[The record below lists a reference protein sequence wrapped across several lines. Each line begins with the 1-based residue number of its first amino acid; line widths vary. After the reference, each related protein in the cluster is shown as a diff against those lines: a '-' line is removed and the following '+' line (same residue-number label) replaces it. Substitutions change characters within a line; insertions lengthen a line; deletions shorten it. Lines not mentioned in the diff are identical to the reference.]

1 MKKALVIGGSGFL
14 GSHVADALHAQGYDT
29 TVFDLAESPYLSEGQ
44 KFVQG
49 NILDP
54 QSVDAAIKGM
64 DVVFHLAGQP
74 DIGKSVQDPAH
85 TLNLN
90 IQGTVNI
97 LEACRKHKIKR
108 FMFASTVYVYS
119 DFGAFYR
126 ASKQSCEVI
135 IQEYHKQFGLNYTIL
150 RYGSL
155 YGPRAPESNFIHRI
169 LKQALLEKKVDVGGY
184 SLGDRREY
192 IHVADAAKMSFLAMS
207 DEYMNASVMLTGYQF
222 TTCGELFDLINDILG
237 GGITFSGYHDDSK
250 GSPGHYHKTPYVFR
264 PDISKKIIASDYIEF
279 GQGILAS
286 IEDIHTT
293 THPLQ
298 D

>member
-14 GSHVADALHAQGYDT
+14 GSHVADALSADDYDT
-29 TVFDLAESPYLSEGQ
+29 TIFDVAPSPYLSAGQ
-44 KFVQG
+44 KFTQG
-49 NILDP
+49 DILDTA
-54 QSVDAAIKGM
+54 SVDAAIQGM

-74 DIGKSVQDPAH
+74 DIGKSVQNPTF

-119 DFGAFYR
+119 DVGAFYR
-126 ASKQSCEVI
+126 ASKQSSEII
-135 IQEYHKQFGLNYTIL
+135 IQEYHKQFGLDYTIL

-169 LKQALLEKKVDVGGY
+169 LKQALLDKKVDVGDY
-184 SLGDRREY
+184 SLEDRREY
-192 IHVADAAKMSFLAMS
+192 IHVADAAKVSLLALA
-207 DEYMNASVMLTGYQF
+207 DEYVNASVMLTGYQF
-222 TTCGELFDLINDILG
+222 TTCRELFDLINDILG
-237 GGITFSGYHDDSK
+237 GGITFSGKDLENK
-250 GSPGHYHKTPYVFR
+250 GGPGRYHKTPYIFR
-264 PDISKKIIASDYIEF
+264 PQISKKIIASDYIEF

-286 IEDIHTT
+286 IEEIHTT
-293 THPLQ
+293 TQPLQ

>member
-14 GSHVADALHAQGYDT
+14 GSHVADALSVGGYDT
-29 TVFDLAESPYLSEGQ
+29 TVFDIIESPYLSSGQ
-44 KFVQG
+44 RFIQG
-49 NILDP
+49 DVLDP
-54 QSVDAAIKGM
+54 CSVEEAIKEM

-74 DIGKSVQDPAH
+74 DIGKSVQDPTF

-97 LEACRKHKIKR
+97 LEASRKHNIKR

-119 DFGAFYR
+119 DVGAFYR
-126 ASKQSCEVI
+126 ASKQSSEII
-135 IQEYHKQFGLNYTIL
+135 IQEYQKQFGLDYTIL

-169 LKQALLEKKVDVGGY
+169 LKQALLDKRVDVGDY
-184 SLGDRREY
+184 SLEDRREY
-192 IHVADAAKMSFLAMS
+192 IHVTDAAKVSLLALA
-207 DEYMNASVMLTGYQF
+207 DEYVNANVMLTGYQF
-222 TTCGELFDLINDILG
+222 TTCRELFDLIDDILG
-237 GGITFSGYHDDSK
+237 GGIIFFDKDPEKK
-250 GSPGHYHKTPYVFR
+250 GEPGRYHKTPYIFH
-264 PDISKKIIASDYIEF
+264 PQISRKIIASDYIEF

-286 IEDIHTT
+286 IEEIHTAMR
-293 THPLQ
+293 PLQ